1 MIGIH
6 TQTKQGF
13 AQKIIVR
20 QFNIEVQFVKSVN
33 YTFEQ
38 SL

>member
-20 QFNIEVQFVKSVN
+20 KLSPKTLKKLKILF
-33 YTFEQ
+33 TAT
-38 SL
+38 LL

>member
-13 AQKIIVR
+13 TQKIIVR
-20 QFNIEVQFVKSVN
+20 KLSPKTLKKFKMHFA
-33 YTFEQ
+33 
-38 SL
+38 LALL